1 MLMRALPIL
10 ALTLTALAAPAQ
22 ASTASAPGRAAIA
35 SPGGIEI
42 LSNTVFPLVSS
53 GDGSA
58 APAVAGN
65 AALTIRSQ
73 TGSVLSMAVPT
84 SFQVIRSGATEGLT
98 VTTTTDANLQ
108 LSRGGVVL
116 GGPGLADGAFSVK
129 VGGLVALG
137 GGAISPGPYE
147 GLVVVLVQFN

>member
-1 MLMRALPIL
+1 MRALPLL
-10 ALTLTALAAPAQ
+10 ALTLTALGAPAQ
-22 ASTASAPGRAAIA
+22 ASTASAPSGALIA

-42 LSNTVFPLVSS
+42 LANTVLPLVS
-53 GDGSA
+53 GDGAA
-58 APAVAGN
+58 APATRGN

-73 TGSVLSMAVPT
+73 TGAVLSMAVPT
-84 SFQVIRSGATEGLT
+84 SFQVIRSGATEELT

-108 LSRGGVVL
+108 LTQGGVVL

-129 VGGLVALG
+129 VGGLVTLA
-137 GGAISPGPYE
+137 GGAVSPGPYE